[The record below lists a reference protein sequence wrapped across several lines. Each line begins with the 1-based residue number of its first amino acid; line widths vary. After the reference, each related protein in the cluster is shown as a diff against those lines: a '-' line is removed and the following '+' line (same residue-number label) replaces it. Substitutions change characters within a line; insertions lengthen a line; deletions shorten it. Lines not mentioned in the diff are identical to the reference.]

1 MKNHLGKKTSLEEK
15 ILQFVNKE
23 FRNFLCYPFI
33 MEEKFQKGSKY
44 FYCKKCDYS
53 SNRKSQWIR
62 HLSTTKHKMDNMD
75 NPVDN
80 PKSSKRIF
88 LCHCGKKY
96 KYNTGLSKHKKKC
109 VSVMKETIQTNYKT
123 IASSS
128 NEKGNLSLEMLN
140 KVLEQNNTLMEKV
153 IELSKDRQVIN
164 YQNCNNKKMTINVF
178 LNEECKDAMNL
189 TDFVEN
195 VKISLEDLKYTK
207 EHGYIKGISNIFVKH
222 LQDLDPKER
231 PIHCS
236 DKKRLQFYVKEENK
250 WDKDKANAKIDKT
263 IEDITVK
270 QIKRIKEWE
279 GKNPDYLQND
289 KLLQEW
295 HRMIQQI
302 TGSGDEIQRERNK
315 EQIKKSL
322 GNTIE
327 IKDAMIIDD

>member
-1 MKNHLGKKTSLEEK
+1 MEKT
-15 ILQFVNKE
+15 
-23 FRNFLCYPFI
+23 
-33 MEEKFQKGSKY
+33 FQKSSKF

-53 SNRKSQWIR
+53 SNRKSQWRR

-75 NPVDN
+75 NTMDN
-80 PKSSKRIF
+80 AKGSAACFKCS
-88 LCHCGKKY
+88 CGKVY
-96 KYNTGLSKHKKKC
+96 KYNSGLSKHKKRC
-109 VSVMKETIQTNYKT
+109 LQLMEYKNT
-123 IASSS
+123 TTSDMFTTDSS
-128 NEKGNLSLEMLN
+128 EINLSAAVLN
-140 KVLEQNNTLMEKV
+140 KLVEQNNTLMEKV

-164 YQNCNNKKMTINVF
+164 YQHCGNKKMTINVF
-178 LNEECKDAMNL
+178 LNQECKNAMNL

-195 VKISLEDLKYTK
+195 VKVSLEDLNYTK

-236 DKKRLQFYVKEENK
+236 DKKRLQFYVREENK
-250 WDKDKANAKIDKT
+250 WEKDKSNSKIDKT
-263 IEDITVK
+263 IEDITIK

-279 GKNPDYLQND
+279 KKHPDYLKND

-295 HRMIQQI
+295 HKMIQQI
-302 TGSGDEIQRERNK
+302 TGNGGAAQEK

-327 IKDAMIIDD
+327 IKDAMVINI

>member
-1 MKNHLGKKTSLEEK
+1 MEK
-15 ILQFVNKE
+15 
-23 FRNFLCYPFI
+23 
-33 MEEKFQKGSKY
+33 KFQKSSKK

-53 SNRKSQWIR
+53 SNRESQWRR

-75 NPVDN
+75 NTLDN
-80 PKSSKRIF
+80 VKSTKRCF
-88 LCHCGKKY
+88 ECACGKVY
-96 KYNTGLSKHKKKC
+96 KYNSGLSKHKKKC
-109 VSVMKETIQTNYKT
+109 PLIMKNEVVPVVTENTT
-123 IASSS
+123 TSSS
-128 NEKGNLSLEMLN
+128 KTGLSVEVLN
-140 KVLEQNNTLMEKV
+140 KLVEQNNTLMEKV

-164 YQNCNNKKMTINVF
+164 YQNCGNKKMTINVF
-178 LNEECKDAMNL
+178 LNQECKNAMNL

-195 VKISLEDLKYTK
+195 VKVSLEDLNYTK

-222 LQDLDPKER
+222 LKDLDPKER

-250 WDKDKANAKIDKT
+250 WEKDKANAKIDKT

-279 GKNPDYLQND
+279 KKHPDYLQND

-302 TGSGDEIQRERNK
+302 TGSGEEVQK

-327 IKDAMIIDD
+327 IKDAMVIE

>member
-1 MKNHLGKKTSLEEK
+1 MK
-15 ILQFVNKE
+15 
-23 FRNFLCYPFI
+23 
-33 MEEKFQKGSKY
+33 KFQKSSKK
-44 FYCKKCDYS
+44 FYCEKCDYS
-53 SNRKSQWIR
+53 SNRESQWRR

-75 NPVDN
+75 NTLDN
-80 PKSSKRIF
+80 SKSTKRCF
-88 LCHCGKKY
+88 ECVCGKVY
-96 KYNTGLSKHKKKC
+96 KYNSGLSKHKKKC
-109 VSVMKETIQTNYKT
+109 TLILKE
-123 IASSS
+123 SS
-128 NEKGNLSLEMLN
+128 NEKMEENPTTSSSKSGLSVEVLN
-140 KVLEQNNTLMEKV
+140 KLVEQNNTLMEKV

-164 YQNCNNKKMTINVF
+164 YQNCGNKKMTINVF
-178 LNEECKDAMNL
+178 LNQECKNAMNL

-195 VKISLEDLKYTK
+195 VKVSLEDLNYTK

-222 LQDLDPKER
+222 LKDLDPKER

-250 WDKDKANAKIDKT
+250 WEKDKANAKIDKT

-279 GKNPDYLQND
+279 KQHPDFLQNE

-302 TGSGDEIQRERNK
+302 TGSGEELQK

-327 IKDAMIIDD
+327 IKDAMVIE

>member
-1 MKNHLGKKTSLEEK
+1 MEK
-15 ILQFVNKE
+15 
-23 FRNFLCYPFI
+23 
-33 MEEKFQKGSKY
+33 KFQKSSKK

-53 SNRKSQWIR
+53 SNRESQWRR

-75 NPVDN
+75 NTLDN
-80 PKSSKRIF
+80 SKSTKRCF
-88 LCHCGKKY
+88 ECACGKVY
-96 KYNTGLSKHKKKC
+96 KYNSGLSKHKKKC
-109 VSVMKETIQTNYKT
+109 PLIMKNEVVPVVNDTSTT
-123 IASSS
+123 SSS
-128 NEKGNLSLEMLN
+128 KSSLSVEVLN
-140 KVLEQNNTLMEKV
+140 KLVEQNNTLMEKV

-164 YQNCNNKKMTINVF
+164 YQNCGNKKMTINVF
-178 LNEECKDAMNL
+178 LNQECKNAMNL

-195 VKISLEDLKYTK
+195 VKVSLEDLNYTK

-222 LQDLDPKER
+222 LKDLDPKER

-250 WDKDKANAKIDKT
+250 WEKDKANAKIDKT

-279 GKNPDYLQND
+279 KKHPDYLQNE

-302 TGSGDEIQRERNK
+302 TGSGEELQK

-327 IKDAMIIDD
+327 IKDAMVIE

>member
-1 MKNHLGKKTSLEEK
+1 MEK
-15 ILQFVNKE
+15 
-23 FRNFLCYPFI
+23 
-33 MEEKFQKGSKY
+33 KFQKSSKK

-53 SNRKSQWIR
+53 SNRESQWRR

-75 NPVDN
+75 NTMDN
-80 PKSSKRIF
+80 IKSTKRSF
-88 LCHCGKKY
+88 ECVCGKVY
-96 KYNTGLSKHKKKC
+96 KYNSGLSKHKKKC
-109 VSVMKETIQTNYKT
+109 LLIMKEPPSPKLVETTT
-123 IASSS
+123 TSSS
-128 NEKGNLSLEMLN
+128 KSGLSVEVLN
-140 KVLEQNNTLMEKV
+140 KLVEQNNTLMEKV

-164 YQNCNNKKMTINVF
+164 YQNCGNKKMTINVF
-178 LNEECKDAMNL
+178 LNQECKNAMNL

-195 VKISLEDLKYTK
+195 VKVSLEDLNYTK

-222 LQDLDPKER
+222 LKDLDPKER

-250 WDKDKANAKIDKT
+250 WEKDKANAKIDKT

-279 GKNPDYLQND
+279 RKHPDYLQNE

-302 TGSGDEIQRERNK
+302 TGSGEELQK

-327 IKDAMIIDD
+327 IKDAMVIE

>member
-1 MKNHLGKKTSLEEK
+1 MEK
-15 ILQFVNKE
+15 
-23 FRNFLCYPFI
+23 
-33 MEEKFQKGSKY
+33 KFQKGSKK

-53 SNRKSQWIR
+53 SNRESQWRR

-75 NPVDN
+75 NVVDN
-80 PKSSKRIF
+80 IKSTKRSF
-88 LCHCGKKY
+88 ECACGKVY
-96 KYNTGLSKHKKKC
+96 KYNSGLSKHKKKC
-109 VSVMKETIQTNYKT
+109 LLIMKGPPSPKVVQSTTT
-123 IASSS
+123 SSS
-128 NEKGNLSLEMLN
+128 KNGLSVEVLN
-140 KVLEQNNTLMEKV
+140 KLVEQNNTLMEKV

-164 YQNCNNKKMTINVF
+164 YQNCGNKKMTINVF
-178 LNEECKDAMNL
+178 LNQECKNAMNL

-195 VKISLEDLKYTK
+195 VKVSLEDLNYTK

-222 LQDLDPKER
+222 LKDLDPKER

-250 WDKDKANAKIDKT
+250 WEKDKANAKIDKT

-279 GKNPDYLQND
+279 KKHPDYLQNEN
-289 KLLQEW
+289 LLQEW

-302 TGSGDEIQRERNK
+302 TGSGEEVQK

-322 GNTIE
+322 GTTIE
-327 IKDAMIIDD
+327 IKDAMVIE

>member
-1 MKNHLGKKTSLEEK
+1 MEK
-15 ILQFVNKE
+15 
-23 FRNFLCYPFI
+23 
-33 MEEKFQKGSKY
+33 KFQKSSKK

-53 SNRKSQWIR
+53 SNRESQWRR

-75 NPVDN
+75 NTLDN
-80 PKSSKRIF
+80 SKSTKRCF
-88 LCHCGKKY
+88 ECVCGKVY
-96 KYNTGLSKHKKKC
+96 KYNSGLSKHKKKC
-109 VSVMKETIQTNYKT
+109 LLVLKEPPNEKVEENTTT
-123 IASSS
+123 SSS
-128 NEKGNLSLEMLN
+128 KSGLSVEVLN
-140 KVLEQNNTLMEKV
+140 KLVEQNNTLMEKV

-164 YQNCNNKKMTINVF
+164 YQNCGNKKMTINVF
-178 LNEECKDAMNL
+178 LNQECKNAMNL

-195 VKISLEDLKYTK
+195 VKVSLEDLNYTK

-222 LQDLDPKER
+222 LKDLDPKER

-250 WDKDKANAKIDKT
+250 WEKDKANAKIDKT

-279 GKNPDYLQND
+279 KQHPDFLQNE

-302 TGSGDEIQRERNK
+302 TGSGEELQK

-327 IKDAMIIDD
+327 IKDAMVIE

>member
-1 MKNHLGKKTSLEEK
+1 MEK
-15 ILQFVNKE
+15 
-23 FRNFLCYPFI
+23 
-33 MEEKFQKGSKY
+33 KFQKSSEK

-53 SNRKSQWIR
+53 TCRKSQWDR
-62 HLSTTKHKMDNMD
+62 HLSTAKHKMDNMD

-80 PKSSKRIF
+80 IKSSKRVF
-88 LCHCGKKY
+88 KCKCGKTY

-109 VSVMKETIQTNYKT
+109 LEAMKVTEIKKKDIVPTYSNKETHIS
-123 IASSS
+123 A
-128 NEKGNLSLEMLN
+128 EMLE
-140 KVLEQNNTLMEKV
+140 KLVEQNNTLMEKV

-164 YQNCNNKKMTINVF
+164 YQNCGNKKMTINVF
-178 LNEECKDAMNL
+178 LNQECKNAMNL
-189 TDFVEN
+189 QDFVQN
-195 VKISLEDLKYTK
+195 VKISLEDLNYTK
-207 EHGYIKGISNIFVKH
+207 EHGYIKGISNIFTKY
-222 LQDLDPKER
+222 LQEIDPKER

-236 DKKRLQFYVKEENK
+236 DKKRLQFYVKEKDK

-279 GKNPDYLQND
+279 KQHPNYLHND

-302 TGSGDEIQRERNK
+302 TGSGDEAIRERSK
-315 EQIKKSL
+315 EQIKKSI

-327 IKDAMIIDD
+327 IKDAMIIEE

>member
-1 MKNHLGKKTSLEEK
+1 MEK
-15 ILQFVNKE
+15 
-23 FRNFLCYPFI
+23 
-33 MEEKFQKGSKY
+33 KFQKSSKK

-53 SNRKSQWIR
+53 SNRESQWRR
-62 HLSTTKHKMDNMD
+62 HLSTTKHKMDNLD
-75 NPVDN
+75 NTLDN
-80 PKSSKRIF
+80 SKSSKR
-88 LCHCGKKY
+88 CYRCDCGKVY
-96 KYNTGLSKHKKKC
+96 KYNSGLSKHKKKC
-109 VSVMKETIQTNYKT
+109 LQPMVEDKEIKT
-123 IASSS
+123 DNLTTESS
-128 NEKGNLSLEMLN
+128 KINLSAEVLN
-140 KVLEQNNTLMEKV
+140 KLVEQNNTLMEKV

-164 YQNCNNKKMTINVF
+164 YQNCGNKKMTINVF
-178 LNEECKDAMNL
+178 LKQECKNAMNL

-195 VKISLEDLKYTK
+195 VKVSLEDLNYTK

-250 WDKDKANAKIDKT
+250 WEKDKSNAKIDKT
-263 IEDITVK
+263 IEDITIK

-279 GKNPDYLQND
+279 KKHPDYLKND

-295 HRMIQQI
+295 HKMIQQI
-302 TGSGDEIQRERNK
+302 TGNGGAAQEK

-327 IKDAMIIDD
+327 IKDAMVIDI

>member
-1 MKNHLGKKTSLEEK
+1 MK
-15 ILQFVNKE
+15 
-23 FRNFLCYPFI
+23 
-33 MEEKFQKGSKY
+33 KFQKSSKK
-44 FYCKKCDYS
+44 FYCEKCDYS
-53 SNRKSQWIR
+53 SNRESQWRR

-75 NPVDN
+75 NTLDN
-80 PKSSKRIF
+80 VKSTKRCF
-88 LCHCGKKY
+88 ECACGKVY
-96 KYNTGLSKHKKKC
+96 KYNSGLSKHKKKC
-109 VSVMKETIQTNYKT
+109 PLIMKNEVVPIVTENPTT
-123 IASSS
+123 SSS
-128 NEKGNLSLEMLN
+128 KTGLSVEVLN
-140 KVLEQNNTLMEKV
+140 KLVEQNNTLMEKV

-164 YQNCNNKKMTINVF
+164 YQNCGNKKMTINVF
-178 LNEECKDAMNL
+178 LNQECKNAMNL

-195 VKISLEDLKYTK
+195 VKVSLEDLNYTK

-222 LQDLDPKER
+222 LKDLDPKER

-250 WDKDKANAKIDKT
+250 WEKDKANAKIDKT

-279 GKNPDYLQND
+279 KKHPDYLQND

-302 TGSGDEIQRERNK
+302 TGSGEEVQK

-327 IKDAMIIDD
+327 IKDAMVIE

>member
-1 MKNHLGKKTSLEEK
+1 MK
-15 ILQFVNKE
+15 
-23 FRNFLCYPFI
+23 
-33 MEEKFQKGSKY
+33 KFQKSSKKY
-44 FYCKKCDYS
+44 YCEKCDYS
-53 SNRKSQWIR
+53 SNRESQWRR

-75 NPVDN
+75 NPLDN
-80 PKSSKRIF
+80 SKGTKRCF
-88 LCHCGKKY
+88 ECVCGKVY
-96 KYNTGLSKHKKKC
+96 KYNSGLSKHKKKC
-109 VSVMKETIQTNYKT
+109 LLIMKEPTNEKVQEIPT
-123 IASSS
+123 TSSS
-128 NEKGNLSLEMLN
+128 KSGLSVEVLN
-140 KVLEQNNTLMEKV
+140 KLVEQNNTLMEKV

-164 YQNCNNKKMTINVF
+164 YQNCGNKKMTINVF
-178 LNEECKDAMNL
+178 LNQECKNAMNL

-195 VKISLEDLKYTK
+195 VKVSLEDLNYTK

-222 LQDLDPKER
+222 LNDLDPKER

-250 WDKDKANAKIDKT
+250 WEKDKANAKIDKT

-279 GKNPDYLQND
+279 KKHPDYLQNES
-289 KLLQEW
+289 LLQEW

-302 TGSGDEIQRERNK
+302 TGSGEELQK

-327 IKDAMIIDD
+327 IKDAMVIE